1 MRARVRALAAVL
13 CSPCMGASLLGHLVL
28 LRRRGLQQWSQ
39 NANNT
44 QQTTLNKQQTT
55 DNAHAPHDAR
65 RAAQAETEYSQVHV
79 AALINDTVGTLMAH
93 ALHGT
98 TPTHVPVLH
107 AHSPHGDGR
116 RI

>member
-1 MRARVRALAAVL
+1 MH
-13 CSPCMGASLLGHLVL
+13 S
-28 LRRRGLQQWSQ
+28 
-39 NANNT
+39 
-44 QQTTLNKQQTT
+44 TLNKQRTT

-93 ALHGT
+93 ALHGP

-107 AHSPHGDGR
+107 AHSPHGEAVSD
-116 RI
+116 